1 MTPTGQYPIRA
12 VARLTGL
19 SIDTLR
25 AWERRYGAV
34 EPARGD
40 RGRVYTERHVARLR
54 QLASLVERGH
64 AIGSIAGMS
73 DAALLRLSTE
83 SSPATPSRSVPEAD
97 LAPLLAAV
105 KDYDLV
111 AIESHLSGLAVVLSP
126 RDFVLSVV
134 IPVLHEVGTRW
145 KAGGVRPAQEH
156 LVSAILRSVLGGLLR
171 AMPRRDGAPRV
182 VFATLPGERHEL
194 GLLSA
199 AVLSAAAGA
208 HAIYLGPDLPAA
220 DLAHAV
226 TKSGARALV
235 LAATTVSTVDRD
247 ELRGLS
253 RLPDDV
259 KVWVG
264 GPQAAAI
271 KALIGARATSVPSLN
286 SLQEMVNQLAA

>member
-1 MTPTGQYPIRA
+1 MTPTTQYPIRA

-34 EPARGD
+34 EPARGE
-40 RGRVYTERHVARLR
+40 RGRVYTERHVARLK

-73 DAALLRLSTE
+73 DAALLRLSTGSLP
-83 SSPATPSRSVPEAD
+83 SSPSRSPEAD
-97 LAPLLAAV
+97 LSPLLAAV
-105 KDYDLV
+105 KAYDLV
-111 AIESHLSGLAVVLSP
+111 AIESHLSGMAVVLSP
-126 RDFVLSVV
+126 RDFVLAVV

-145 KAGGVRPAQEH
+145 EAGGVRPAQEH

-199 AVLSAAAGA
+199 AVLAAAAGA

-220 DLAHAV
+220 DLAHAISK
-226 TKSGARALV
+226 TGAKALV
-235 LAATTVSTVDRD
+235 LAATTTGAVDRD

-264 GPQAAAI
+264 GPQAAAV

-286 SLQEMVNQLAA
+286 TLQGMVNQLAA